1 MHACDAST
9 GNKKQQIKYR
19 SGKFISPVAYTTTVK
34 LKETKEIL
42 LARMAMVVGNLR
54 VSEQEKGLV
63 FF

>member
-1 MHACDAST
+1 
-9 GNKKQQIKYR
+9 
-19 SGKFISPVAYTTTVK
+19 VK